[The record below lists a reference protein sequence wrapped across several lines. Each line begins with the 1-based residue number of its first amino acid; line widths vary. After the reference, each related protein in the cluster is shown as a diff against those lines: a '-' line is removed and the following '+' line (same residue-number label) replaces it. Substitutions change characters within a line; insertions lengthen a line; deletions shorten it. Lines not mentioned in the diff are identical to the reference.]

1 MLITHNYVTL
11 VYVDSIGS
19 KGKLRSAALTL
30 PLYLPMSWTWRRNLR
45 TGAPLYKFLTK
56 IGSVLKKKK
65 KNTQVT
71 IRKNIN
77 KIILHARLLLCTN
90 SANRLL
96 SFWVNDEKLQ
106 VATKALRC
114 GTISLHFS
122 LLWVRELKQGL
133 FWSVQKRRIC
143 YRILKSWAFFLK
155 QWSVQICWY
164 LKRFYFPK
172 NNKCNIFRN
181 SRNMFIWGDKS
192 HEII

>member
-65 KNTQVT
+65 TLRLRYEKTD
-71 IRKNIN
+71 
-77 KIILHARLLLCTN
+77 KIIPHARLLLCTN

-122 LLWVRELKQGL
+122 VLWVRELKQGL
-133 FWSVQKRRIC
+133 FWSVQKKKNLLSDFKIVGIFSKTMKC
-143 YRILKSWAFFLK
+143 SNMLISQTFLLPEK
-155 QWSVQICWY
+155 
-164 LKRFYFPK
+164 
-172 NNKCNIFRN
+172 
-181 SRNMFIWGDKS
+181 
-192 HEII
+192 